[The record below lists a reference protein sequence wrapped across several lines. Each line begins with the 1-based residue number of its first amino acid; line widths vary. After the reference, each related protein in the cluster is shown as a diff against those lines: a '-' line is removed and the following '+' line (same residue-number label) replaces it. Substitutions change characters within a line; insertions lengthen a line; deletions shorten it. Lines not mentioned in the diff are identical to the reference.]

1 MVNSFYWGEKK
12 NHLDVIPVTHA
23 QVGVVYRLHH
33 QSAALSVAA
42 CEAVISV
49 SVVVLLHS
57 QQHDWRPLRHQLAQA
72 TDGQTLPLSVFLD
85 ADTARAA

>member
-1 MVNSFYWGEKK
+1 MGGKK
-12 NHLDVIPVTHA
+12 NHVDAVPVTHA
-23 QVGVVYRLHH
+23 QVWVLHRLHH

-42 CEAVISV
+42 CEAVMAV
-49 SVVVLLHS
+49 GVVVLLHS
-57 QQHDWRPLRHQLAQA
+57 QQHDWRLLRHQLAQA